1 MKQFISLMLVVL
13 LLAALFAGC
22 GQTEGQTTSEIP
34 ASAGETQTASAGET
48 QTNPAEEPRTTG
60 PEAPETAET
69 PEESSAAPEDEF
81 DMDLFLAETLA
92 AHPDAGA
99 EELCRA
105 MLESPYFRLFGYDST
120 EYFYPGLNYEYK
132 PEGVREAG
140 CVVDNAGGSGAVI
153 MVLIPEEGTDP
164 DALAK
169 ALHENAMPDW
179 VNFEDPLDSVA
190 SYVIEGKVI
199 LAMYNHDMQPVE
211 GPVAGMARDF
221 VEIFHAWAAEHPT
234 GSCLELADWFRTHQR
249 ICGMDAYEV
258 QEGVLTGF
266 GDYEHEVE
274 IKGFSEGA
282 VFAPQ
287 MSPSNFIGYVFRPA
301 EGTDAEAFI
310 AMLRENANLNWGVCV
325 SANTII
331 TETDGDLVLFMMC
344 SE

>member
-1 MKQFISLMLVVL
+1 MKQVISLLLALL

-22 GQTEGQTTSEIP
+22 GQTDGQTSSESP
-34 ASAGETQTASAGET
+34 ATATGGPQSTAAPAGETQSA
-48 QTNPAEEPRTTG
+48 PAG
-60 PEAPETAET
+60 SET
-69 PEESSAAPEDEF
+69 PETPADTGTAPADEF

-105 MLESPYFRLFGYDST
+105 MLESPYFRLYGYDST

-140 CVVDNAGGSGAVI
+140 CVVDNAGGTGTVI
-153 MVLIPEEGTDP
+153 LVLIPEEGTDAE
-164 DALAK
+164 ALSEE
-169 ALHENAMPDW
+169 LLENAMPGW
-179 VNFEDPLDSVA
+179 VNFEDPLDRQA
-190 SYVIEGKVI
+190 SYVIDGKVI
-199 LAMYNHDMQPVE
+199 LALYNHDMQPVE

-221 VEIFHAWAAEHPT
+221 VEIFHAWAAEHPA

-249 ICGMDAYEV
+249 ICGMDAYAV

-325 SANTII
+325 SANTVI